1 MHEHHTTTGGETN
14 APLTLMLV
22 GGGIR
27 YPAFIGALRATE
39 ELGIPIGRI
48 IGASTGSI
56 VAALYAAGM
65 APAEIHRLSL
75 ATDTASFRDFR
86 PRGVFTGMGVCAG
99 DALEEWLDRQLG
111 GRRFSDSLRLPL
123 AVVAT
128 DILNHSPHLLSTE
141 RHPDLK
147 VAAAVRFSVGIPFVF
162 AWKKFSHRGKEHIFI
177 DGSLMAN
184 VIETQCAE
192 GGRTLVFKTF
202 SKRSMNQ
209 PASPV
214 LTLRRYAADLLNTF
228 CHATDREFLKGGR
241 WKDTVTIHCGM
252 VPPLSFSLSR
262 EEKEFLCEQGY
273 QQALKYLRYKWG
285 I

>member
-1 MHEHHTTTGGETN
+1 MGG
-14 APLTLMLV
+14 PLTLMLV

-39 ELGIPIGRI
+39 ELGIPIARI

-65 APAEIHRLSL
+65 TPADIHQLSL
-75 ATDTASFRDFR
+75 ATDPASFRDFR
-86 PRGVFTGMGVCAG
+86 PRGIFTGMGICAG
-99 DALEEWLDRQLG
+99 DALEAWLDRQLG
-111 GRRFSDSLRLPL
+111 GRCFGDSLRCPL

-128 DILNHSPHLLSTE
+128 DILNHSPHLLSAE
-141 RHPDLK
+141 KHPDL
-147 VAAAVRFSVGIPFVF
+147 AISAAVRFSAGIPFVF
-162 AWKKFSHRGKEHIFI
+162 AWKKFSSRGREQVFI
-177 DGSLMAN
+177 DGALMAN

-202 SKRSMNQ
+202 SKRSMNHSG
-209 PASPV
+209 SPV

-241 WKDTVTIHCGM
+241 WKDTITIHCGM
-252 VPPLSFSLSR
+252 VTPLSFSLTR
-262 EEKEFLCEQGY
+262 EEKEFLYEQGY
-273 QQALKYLRYKWG
+273 QQTLKYLRYKWG